1 MIYSRKYS
9 FISGIVI
16 KKIKY
21 KDYHEIINVFTENGK
36 IESFFYKNFY
46 KDNKKININI
56 PVFINIF
63 FYNNIGLKKIF
74 KLEPIKHYNDINYDI
89 NKYIYIENIIEL
101 IFYFKNSNKEMY
113 ILFCNILNDVNQNKI
128 NPILASIFF
137 ILQFLKKDNF
147 TFKYKKTK
155 NFYIGY
161 SFIHNMFLDQKND
174 SLSFY
179 EINDKLVKYIYLIFT
194 SEYNTIK
201 NIKLN
206 NNELLIIYKFI
217 NIILLEYSGINL
229 KSYKKILELENF
241 LKSI

>member
-1 MIYSRKYS
+1 
-9 FISGIVI
+9 
-16 KKIKY
+16 
-21 KDYHEIINVFTENGK
+21 
-36 IESFFYKNFY
+36 
-46 KDNKKININI
+46 
-56 PVFINIF
+56 
-63 FYNNIGLKKIF
+63 
-74 KLEPIKHYNDINYDI
+74 
-89 NKYIYIENIIEL
+89 
-101 IFYFKNSNKEMY
+101 MY

>member
-1 MIYSRKYS
+1 
-9 FISGIVI
+9 
-16 KKIKY
+16 
-21 KDYHEIINVFTENGK
+21 
-36 IESFFYKNFY
+36 
-46 KDNKKININI
+46 
-56 PVFINIF
+56 
-63 FYNNIGLKKIF
+63 
-74 KLEPIKHYNDINYDI
+74 
-89 NKYIYIENIIEL
+89 
-101 IFYFKNSNKEMY
+101 
-113 ILFCNILNDVNQNKI
+113 
-128 NPILASIFF
+128 
-137 ILQFLKKDNF
+137 
-147 TFKYKKTK
+147 
-155 NFYIGY
+155 
-161 SFIHNMFLDQKND
+161 MFLDQKND